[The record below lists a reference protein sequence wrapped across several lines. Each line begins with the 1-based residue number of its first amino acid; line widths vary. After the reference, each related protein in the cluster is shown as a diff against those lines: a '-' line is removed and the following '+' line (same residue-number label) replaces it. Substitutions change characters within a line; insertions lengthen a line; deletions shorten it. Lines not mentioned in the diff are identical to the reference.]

1 MEVFMEGLGKIC
13 WTLLLELLNV
23 ESSSGRYCIG
33 AFDGKRG
40 ENVTGARGYVG
51 SCSGTLLES
60 LLELVLD

>member
-1 MEVFMEGLGKIC
+1 M
-13 WTLLLELLNV
+13 
-23 ESSSGRYCIG
+23 ESSSGKYCIG